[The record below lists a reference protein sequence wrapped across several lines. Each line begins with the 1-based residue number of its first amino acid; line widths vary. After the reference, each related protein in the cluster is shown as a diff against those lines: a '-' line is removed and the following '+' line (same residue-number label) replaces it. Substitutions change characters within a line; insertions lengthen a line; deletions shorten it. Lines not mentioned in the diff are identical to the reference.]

1 VCGIVCLLLITLWLR
16 SYLDRDFS
24 VIEISNVS
32 WIHLVSMHGRLSCA
46 VVNLPAAGSVDPFL
60 MPVPGVDYHLLRQ
73 LFTEGN
79 GSREIPKEFR
89 QPLYTSLYFD
99 WNVYGDG
106 IEFVIPYWLPAML
119 AATLAAVPWITWK
132 FRLRTLLIVMTLVA
146 VLLTAIVYSA
156 KYC

>member
-1 VCGIVCLLLITLWLR
+1 
-16 SYLDRDFS
+16 
-24 VIEISNVS
+24 
-32 WIHLVSMHGRLSCA
+32 
-46 VVNLPAAGSVDPFL
+46 
-60 MPVPGVDYHLLRQ
+60 
-73 LFTEGN
+73 
-79 GSREIPKEFR
+79 
-89 QPLYTSLYFD
+89 
-99 WNVYGDG
+99 VYGDG